1 MNYILYRMLPWTY
14 GIIWSLSK
22 CLELHQ
28 KSFIWTKEMISKNG
42 LYEIFTYKMQ
52 SLWKQIIVKFGNNTA
67 TLCLKPFLTHVA
79 GWPGPEWRQML
90 FLFRHFVAVWENQA
104 GSNCCVER
112 KSSQQNRENQEN
124 GKFTIC
130 FMCASA
136 MQKLLQLSIN
146 LLLKIL
152 KVILVKDQD
161 SANFSSIL
169 KMTNL

>member
-22 CLELHQ
+22 CLELRQ
-28 KSFIWTKEMISKNG
+28 KSFIWTKKMISKNG
-42 LYEIFTYKMQ
+42 LYEVFTYKMQ

-67 TLCLKPFLTHVA
+67 TVCLKPFLTHVA
-79 GWPGPEWRQML
+79 AAGWPSLKRQML
-90 FLFRHFVAVWENQA
+90 FLFRHFVAAWENQA
-104 GSNCCVER
+104 GSNCCVLKEE
-112 KSSQQNRENQEN
+112 KIKKMANSQYALQL
-124 GKFTIC
+124 FYV
-130 FMCASA
+130 
-136 MQKLLQLSIN
+136 QKLPSLSIN

-161 SANFSSIL
+161 SAYFSSIL

>member
-1 MNYILYRMLPWTY
+1 MESFGVYQRPLKIAKSPNLNKEKKV
-14 GIIWSLSK
+14 SK
-22 CLELHQ
+22 MARWRL
-28 KSFIWTKEMISKNG
+28 WNISSDFDNFKN
-42 LYEIFTYKMQ
+42 FQMQ

-79 GWPGPEWRQML
+79 GWPGPGWRQML
-90 FLFRHFVAVWENQA
+90 FLFRHFVATWENQA

-130 FMCASA
+130 FMYASA

>member
-1 MNYILYRMLPWTY
+1 MFYWRECGAQN
-14 GIIWSLSK
+14 K
-22 CLELHQ
+22 AD
-28 KSFIWTKEMISKNG
+28 FDNFKN
-42 LYEIFTYKMQ
+42 FQMQ

-79 GWPGPEWRQML
+79 GWPGPGWRQML

-104 GSNCCVER
+104 GSNCCVLKEE
-112 KSSQQNRENQEN
+112 KIKKMANSQYALQLY
-124 GKFTIC
+124 
-130 FMCASA
+130 CAV
-136 MQKLLQLSIN
+136 QKLPSLSIN